1 MWGESTNNRLVTG
14 VTGHF
19 RTVQVVQAATVFPKN
34 IKGRSWWEIDSAYNL
49 EISLANAPKNTIQ
62 GSSLG
67 IDPPCKLLTLCF
79 QIRSLQFSLTLTA
92 NSQRTRSYSIFA
104 QKLASQAERIPTST
118 TRNVCASPYEIK
130 TFRSSVGQVMAEN
143 NCKPGK
149 MQIFQQWS
157 AVGGNRKRDTRQRI
171 CGISSPTNHRA
182 RSDLRFSPPK
192 TSLGRV
198 DCFRTFD
205 LW

>member
-1 MWGESTNNRLVTG
+1 MWSLWSLVTLG
-14 VTGHF
+14 LF
-19 RTVQVVQAATVFPKN
+19 RSFRQLQSSPRISKEEVGEKLTRPITWRSPSRTPK
-34 IKGRSWWEIDSAYNL
+34 
-49 EISLANAPKNTIQ
+49 KNTIQ

-104 QKLASQAERIPTST
+104 QKLASQAECIPTST

-157 AVGGNRKRDTRQRI
+157 AVGGNRKRDTRERI

-192 TSLGRV
+192 TSIGRV

-205 LW
+205 L